1 MHSNDCINIPQKL
14 LPTPPVSLLHLPTST
29 LLLPCFICDLKEPE
43 GQGMGWVE
51 AVLVLVVLQS
61 VTTSLPHWA
70 DAGDLLSPLI
80 STYSHVFKISDE
92 ICNNSV
98 ECGKGSC
105 QVSTDDSL
113 GFVCKCNPGWSQFH
127 IGDYFRFLPCIIP
140 NCSINYSCSNGTLAP
155 AASPSPHPTNVS
167 KLDPCSYS
175 YCGAGTC
182 VSRSTFGYR
191 CECREGFSNL
201 LNMTIFP
208 CYRDCSLGGD
218 CANLGI
224 TLSNSSSS
232 SPPSL
237 SDNGSSSSDTIGP
250 KNLLMVMLVIG
261 LIFVRTR

>member
-80 STYSHVFKISDE
+80 NE

-127 IGDYFRFLPCIIP
+127 IGDYFRKTYTEFVTITDKL
-140 NCSINYSCSNGTLAP
+140 ST
-155 AASPSPHPTNVS
+155 VS
-167 KLDPCSYS
+167 
-175 YCGAGTC
+175 G
-182 VSRSTFGYR
+182 
-191 CECREGFSNL
+191 
-201 LNMTIFP
+201 
-208 CYRDCSLGGD
+208 SLGGD

>member
-1 MHSNDCINIPQKL
+1 MTALIFHKNYY
-14 LPTPPVSLLHLPTST
+14 LLHQYLYYTSQRTHT

-140 NCSINYSCSNGTLAP
+140 NCSINYSCSNGTLA
-155 AASPSPHPTNVS
+155 ASPSPHPTNVS
-167 KLDPCSYS
+167 KLD
-175 YCGAGTC
+175 
-182 VSRSTFGYR
+182 RKYR
-191 CECREGFSNL
+191 RQRL
-201 LNMTIFP
+201 P
-208 CYRDCSLGGD
+208 
-218 CANLGI
+218 
-224 TLSNSSSS
+224 SSSS
-232 SPPSL
+232 SSSRSALSSARTALLFSSL
-237 SDNGSSSSDTIGP
+237 SILSES
-250 KNLLMVMLVIG
+250 LLVFLLWSG
-261 LIFVRTR
+261 HLCE

>member
-1 MHSNDCINIPQKL
+1 MTALISHKNYY
-14 LPTPPVSLLHLPTST
+14 LLHRYLYYTYQRTHT
-29 LLLPCFICDLKEPE
+29 LLLSCFFCDLKEQE
-43 GQGMGWVE
+43 GRGMGWVK

-61 VTTSLPHWA
+61 ITTSLPLWA
-70 DAGDLLSPLI
+70 DAGDLLSPL
-80 STYSHVFKISDE
+80 FNE

-105 QVSTDDSL
+105 QVSTDDSF
-113 GFVCKCNPGWSQFH
+113 GFACKCNPGWSQFH

-140 NCSINYSCSNGTLAP
+140 NCSINYSCSNGSSAP

-182 VSRSTFGYR
+182 VSTSTFGYR
-191 CECREGFSNL
+191 CECGEGFSNL

-232 SPPSL
+232 SPPGL

-250 KNLLMVMLVIG
+250 KNLLTVMLVIG

>member
-1 MHSNDCINIPQKL
+1 MTALIFHKNYY
-14 LPTPPVSLLHLPTST
+14 LLHQYLYYTSQRTHT

-80 STYSHVFKISDE
+80 STYSHVFKISGLMDAFHFYSLISLQSVFIGDIFFNE

-127 IGDYFRFLPCIIP
+127 IGDYFRKTYTEFVTITDKL
-140 NCSINYSCSNGTLAP
+140 ST
-155 AASPSPHPTNVS
+155 VS
-167 KLDPCSYS
+167 
-175 YCGAGTC
+175 G
-182 VSRSTFGYR
+182 
-191 CECREGFSNL
+191 
-201 LNMTIFP
+201 
-208 CYRDCSLGGD
+208 SLGGD

>member
-1 MHSNDCINIPQKL
+1 MTALIFHKNYY
-14 LPTPPVSLLHLPTST
+14 LLHQYLYYTSQRTHT

-80 STYSHVFKISDE
+80 NE

-140 NCSINYSCSNGTLAP
+140 N
-155 AASPSPHPTNVS
+155 
-167 KLDPCSYS
+167 
-175 YCGAGTC
+175 
-182 VSRSTFGYR
+182 
-191 CECREGFSNL
+191 
-201 LNMTIFP
+201 
-208 CYRDCSLGGD
+208 
-218 CANLGI
+218 
-224 TLSNSSSS
+224 
-232 SPPSL
+232 
-237 SDNGSSSSDTIGP
+237 
-250 KNLLMVMLVIG
+250 
-261 LIFVRTR
+261 

>member
-1 MHSNDCINIPQKL
+1 
-14 LPTPPVSLLHLPTST
+14 
-29 LLLPCFICDLKEPE
+29 
-43 GQGMGWVE
+43 MGWVE

-80 STYSHVFKISDE
+80 NE

-140 NCSINYSCSNGTLAP
+140 N
-155 AASPSPHPTNVS
+155 
-167 KLDPCSYS
+167 
-175 YCGAGTC
+175 
-182 VSRSTFGYR
+182 
-191 CECREGFSNL
+191 
-201 LNMTIFP
+201 
-208 CYRDCSLGGD
+208 CSLGGD